1 MHINIRAKAYG
12 HSVLLMVTLK
22 YTVYTCNFMFIQ
34 TGWSIGGAGGGMA
47 VGVFTLGM
55 LVPWTNSFVFLIYL
69 VFLNILY

>member
-1 MHINIRAKAYG
+1 
-12 HSVLLMVTLK
+12 
-22 YTVYTCNFMFIQ
+22 MFIQ

-55 LVPWTNSFVFLIYL
+55 LVPWTNSVVCLIYL